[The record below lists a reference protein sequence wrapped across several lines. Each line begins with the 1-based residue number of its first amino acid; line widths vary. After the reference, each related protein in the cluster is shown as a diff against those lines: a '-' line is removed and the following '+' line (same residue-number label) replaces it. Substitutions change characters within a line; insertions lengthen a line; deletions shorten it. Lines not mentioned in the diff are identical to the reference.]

1 MMNYIANQMLRMFG
15 EDTGSP
21 ELRTPELGKLQSG
34 DRKRGPRRSHRIAE
48 CPAVYAWLSYEQLK
62 RF

>member
-1 MMNYIANQMLRMFG
+1 MMNYVTNQMLRMFG

-34 DRKRGPRRSHRIAE
+34 TRRRSPRKSTRRALS
-48 CPAVYAWLSYEQLK
+48 PATCAWLSYEQLK
-62 RF
+62 RM

>member
-1 MMNYIANQMLRMFG
+1 MMNYITKQMLRMFG

-34 DRKRGPRRSHRIAE
+34 SRKRASHRSHRIAE
-48 CPAVYAWLSYEQLK
+48 CPAAYAWLSYEQLK
-62 RF
+62 RI